1 MQANFHFF
9 PDLHIF
15 LLPAHSNGE
24 LLYSFE
30 AGQSV
35 KHLIEAAGVPHT
47 EVGQIKVNGEVRDF
61 SYQVQAGDRVE
72 VYPPINGTA
81 KPDRLRFVLDNHLG
95 RLAAYLRMLG
105 FDSLYRN
112 DIQDDELARVSEE
125 EQRIL
130 LTRDRHLLMRRAV
143 TYGYCLRS
151 QNPRE
156 QLDEVVRRY
165 QLADEVHPF
174 QRCLRCNT
182 PLVPISKEM
191 VMDRLQPLTQQYF
204 EDFHIC
210 PNCSQIYWKGSHYE
224 HMLAIIDQ
232 IRL

>member
-1 MQANFHFF
+1 M
-9 PDLHIF
+9 
-15 LLPAHSNGE
+15 
-24 LLYSFE
+24 
-30 AGQSV
+30 

-47 EVGQIKVNGEVRDF
+47 EVGQIKVYGLVKDF

-72 VYPPINGTA
+72 VYPPISGGGM

-105 FDSLYRN
+105 FDSFYRN
-112 DIQDDELARVSEE
+112 DIQDEELASVSEE

-151 QNPRE
+151 QNSRE
-156 QLDEVVRRY
+156 QLEEVVRRY
-165 QLADEVHPF
+165 QLADKVHPF
-174 QRCLRCNT
+174 RRCLRCNT
-182 PLVPISKEM
+182 PLVAIQKET
-191 VMDRLQPLTQQYF
+191 VMDRLQPLTQQYY

-224 HMLAIIDQ
+224 HMLSIIDQ
-232 IRL
+232 IGL